1 MHRARVGKERM
12 PNRIL
17 HDKDVARTFELHKKK
32 MDSIKGRKF
41 GTGTVDSTEPQTSNL
56 THLRNNEKRMKMR
69 ADRFQDIERENKLL
83 LQRMTKILTAEDN
96 GLAAARTWTPKS
108 LNSVARKQD
117 LRRINRENAALL
129 ARLEGTQPYYDHQ
142 AWEDDLVHHKRLVGR
157 LRKVRYEGSSSQ
169 LLPAALHDIEAL
181 DAASQRSLQRVRRA
195 LTAAGTGRPVAEDG
209 GA

>member
-96 GLAAARTWTPKS
+96 GLAA
-108 LNSVARKQD
+108 
-117 LRRINRENAALL
+117 
-129 ARLEGTQPYYDHQ
+129 
-142 AWEDDLVHHKRLVGR
+142 
-157 LRKVRYEGSSSQ
+157 
-169 LLPAALHDIEAL
+169 
-181 DAASQRSLQRVRRA
+181 
-195 LTAAGTGRPVAEDG
+195 
-209 GA
+209 